1 MCGGTRRRAK
11 GAGGATDVLDAP
23 SGHVC
28 IYVGCAVHELDAT
41 NCFVSFHFNGLVAPA
56 PWRSP
61 GCSHGN

>member
-28 IYVGCAVHELDAT
+28 IYASGV
-41 NCFVSFHFNGLVAPA
+41 
-56 PWRSP
+56 
-61 GCSHGN
+61 CSART